1 MNKIVQRLSELDGAY
16 RGSPIV
22 EGAGERYFDNSLR
35 GGEGIR
41 SRFILVFDSDADP
54 SAREA
59 ARQLAESFAP
69 IVELRLR
76 PGHDLTL
83 VRPDGYIAYSTHS
96 RDSLAAWT
104 SVTLASRASNRC
116 GTTSEAAPSAS
127 RGRIM
132 SGPYTFQPRRRASRS
147 RARSDRVRR
156 NGNESAQ

>member
-1 MNKIVQRLSELDGAY
+1 MLPIAGARLWKE
-16 RGSPIV
+16 P
-22 EGAGERYFDNSLR
+22 EKRYFDNSLR

-96 RDSLAAWT
+96 RDGLAAWT
-104 SVTLASRASNRC
+104 SVRSVLGRQTNVERPRKPRQAPLA
-116 GTTSEAAPSAS
+116 AA
-127 RGRIM
+127 
-132 SGPYTFQPRRRASRS
+132 
-147 RARSDRVRR
+147 
-156 NGNESAQ
+156 